1 VWKDEKAAEIEECER
16 QRGHYQH
23 LSEIQERE
31 LKSLQSELDR
41 LQRQLDAAEAE
52 LGTAKLSIASL
63 EASRA
68 VTPPNGDDGT
78 TEAEAAVQDS
88 EPVICLRAF
97 RCGPVGA
104 SAGYAHWNDVVFRA
118 IAGGIT
124 RTVAADRENVFGNG
138 DCDETE

>member
-23 LSEIQERE
+23 LSEIRERE

-78 TEAEAAVQDS
+78 TEAEAAVQDC
-88 EPVICLRAF
+88 EPVIWSGADLSQGISLRA
-97 RCGPVGA
+97 RRRISRVRPL
-104 SAGYAHWNDVVFRA
+104 D
-118 IAGGIT
+118 
-124 RTVAADRENVFGNG
+124 
-138 DCDETE
+138 